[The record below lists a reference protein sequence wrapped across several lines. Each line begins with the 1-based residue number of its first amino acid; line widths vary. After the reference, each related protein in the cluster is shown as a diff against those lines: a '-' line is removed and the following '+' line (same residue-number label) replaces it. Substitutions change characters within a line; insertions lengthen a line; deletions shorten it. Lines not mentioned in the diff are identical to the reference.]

1 MAAAGKEG
9 LSFFA
14 GIRPRIPLSAIQVL
28 ADTAASGVDAGT
40 GDAQGQRDL
49 VRALLQVDQ
58 HAEQFVGFGQFW
70 EVLTQ
75 AGQEARVQGSE
86 GLAEPQLVLAAQQ
99 GGVELLA
106 YAVDHLVMGGLLQLG
121 AQSLIA
127 AVQFLLGSE
136 EIIQPLT
143 LDLPLTLVKPATL
156 ECVDNDPGQQA
167 NG

>member
-1 MAAAGKEG
+1 
-9 LSFFA
+9 
-14 GIRPRIPLSAIQVL
+14 
-28 ADTAASGVDAGT
+28 
-40 GDAQGQRDL
+40 
-49 VRALLQVDQ
+49 
-58 HAEQFVGFGQFW
+58 
-70 EVLTQ
+70 
-75 AGQEARVQGSE
+75 
-86 GLAEPQLVLAAQQ
+86 
-99 GGVELLA
+99 
-106 YAVDHLVMGGLLQLG
+106 MGGLLQLG

>member
-1 MAAAGKEG
+1 MQ
-9 LSFFA
+9 S
-14 GIRPRIPLSAIQVL
+14 S
-28 ADTAASGVDAGT
+28 SS
-40 GDAQGQRDL
+40 DL
-49 VRALLQVDQ
+49 VVPGSPYASRA
-58 HAEQFVGFGQFW
+58 
-70 EVLTQ
+70 
-75 AGQEARVQGSE
+75 GSE
-86 GLAEPQLVLAAQQ
+86 GLGQRRLAEPQLVLAAQQ

-136 EIIQPLT
+136 EIIQSLT

>member
-9 LSFFA
+9 LSFLQEFVQ
-14 GIRPRIPLSAIQVL
+14 GFLFQQSKFL

-58 HAEQFVGFGQFW
+58 HAEQFVGFGQFR

>member
-9 LSFFA
+9 LSFLQEFVQ
-14 GIRPRIPLSAIQVL
+14 GFLFLQSKFL

-75 AGQEARVQGSE
+75 AGQEEGTGQRRIGGTATRPRRSARRG
-86 GLAEPQLVLAAQQ
+86 
-99 GGVELLA
+99 
-106 YAVDHLVMGGLLQLG
+106 
-121 AQSLIA
+121 
-127 AVQFLLGSE
+127 
-136 EIIQPLT
+136 
-143 LDLPLTLVKPATL
+143 
-156 ECVDNDPGQQA
+156 
-167 NG
+167 